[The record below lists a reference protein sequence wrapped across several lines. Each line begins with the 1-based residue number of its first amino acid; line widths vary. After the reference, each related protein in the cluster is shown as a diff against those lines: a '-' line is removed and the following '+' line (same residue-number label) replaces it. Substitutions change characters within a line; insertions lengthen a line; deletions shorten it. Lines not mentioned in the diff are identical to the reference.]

1 MEKDLLWA
9 IKRLLST
16 KERMEMGIFRI
27 FKQFSRIW
35 RTEARYKADEMGD
48 RAEPCPTPT
57 LTLKKGE
64 ENLFQ

>member
-9 IKRLLST
+9 IKRPLSI

-35 RTEARYKADEMGD
+35 RTEARYKTDKMGD